1 MTEDWLKKKVRDRL
15 RIRGLG
21 LEVALVLELGQGCG
35 NIVNILIFVVD
46 PLSLTLLMDDIGFAQ
61 EKI

>member
-35 NIVNILIFVVD
+35 NIVNILICVVD